1 MVMIMKKLK
10 KGKVLY
16 LFFSIILIICSISLS
31 PLIECN
37 SLDAKIFKTI
47 LYVLSGNVFLTAII
61 NLTKMKFKNVINIF
75 LISISLIISIY
86 LYQTHSNDYKAGIEN
101 KIKDLFILSKNDS
114 VTKVNSYSTD
124 VGGLEL
130 DNMRV
135 HYIDV
140 KQGDSTFIEFPNGDT
155 MLIDAGKKEQGS
167 NVVNYIKLLG
177 YNKIDYVVGTHPDT
191 DHIGGLANVI
201 ESFDIG
207 SIYMPKKSST
217 TQTYLNLLKVIKN
230 KGLTIHIAVSGVNI
244 ISLDN
249 LKVDI
254 ISPIKEYENSNES
267 SAVIKIV
274 YKNRK
279 FLFMADATT
288 DNEADIKVDVES
300 DVVKV
305 GHHGSDTS
313 SKEEFVKK
321 TKAKYA
327 VISVGEGNS
336 YHHPYDIIVKRWE
349 SIGAEVLR
357 TDKLGSI
364 VISTDG
370 NNLSINNL
378 DNVDNNANNQED
390 SSVEIISKNISKGSI
405 SEIKIKGRKNTNYSI
420 KVYLKSGVSKA
431 SGLIDKVSDDEGYV
445 TWNFKLASNT
455 KNGNYKIVINDGIK
469 DYKFDYEIK

>member
-1 MVMIMKKLK
+1 MIMKKLK

-16 LFFSIILIICSISLS
+16 LLFSIILIICSMSLS

-47 LYVLSGNVFLTAII
+47 LYALSGNVFLTAII
-61 NLTKMKFKNVINIF
+61 NLTKIKFKKVINIF

-124 VGGLEL
+124 VGELEL

-140 KQGDSTFIEFPNGDT
+140 KQGDSTFIEFPNDKT

-167 NVVNYIKLLG
+167 NVVNYIKNLG
-177 YNKIDYVVGTHPDT
+177 YNKIDYVVGTHPDA
-191 DHIGGLANVI
+191 DHIGGLATVI
-201 ESFDIG
+201 ESFAIG

-230 KGLTIHIAVSGVNI
+230 KGLTIHTAISGVNI

-254 ISPIKEYENSNES
+254 ISPTKEYETSNES

-274 YKNRK
+274 YKKRK

-288 DNEADIKVDVES
+288 DNEADIKADVES

-305 GHHGSDTS
+305 GHHGSDSS
-313 SKEEFVKK
+313 SKEEFVQK

-327 VISVGEGNS
+327 VISVGENS

-349 SIGAEVLR
+349 NIGAEVLR

-370 NNLSINNL
+370 NNLNINN
-378 DNVDNNANNQED
+378 NVDNDLKQEN
-390 SSVEIISKNISKGSI
+390 SSVEIISKKISKGSI

-445 TWNFKLASNT
+445 TWNFKLASNA

-469 DYKFDYEIK
+469 DYTFDYEIK

>member
-16 LFFSIILIICSISLS
+16 LLFSIILIICSMSLS

-61 NLTKMKFKNVINIF
+61 NLTKIKFKKVINIF

-124 VGGLEL
+124 VGELEL

-140 KQGDSTFIEFPNGDT
+140 KQGDSTFIEFPNDKT

-167 NVVNYIKLLG
+167 NVVNYIKNLG
-177 YNKIDYVVGTHPDT
+177 YNKIDYVVGTHPDA
-191 DHIGGLANVI
+191 DHIGGLATVI
-201 ESFDIG
+201 ESFAIG

-230 KGLTIHIAVSGVNI
+230 KGLTIHTAISGVNI

-254 ISPIKEYENSNES
+254 ISPTKEYETSNES

-288 DNEADIKVDVES
+288 DNEADIKADVES

-305 GHHGSDTS
+305 GHHGSDSS
-313 SKEEFVKK
+313 SKEEFVQK

-327 VISVGEGNS
+327 VISVGENS

-349 SIGAEVLR
+349 NIGAEVLR

-370 NNLSINNL
+370 NTLNINN
-378 DNVDNNANNQED
+378 NVDNDLKQEN
-390 SSVEIISKNISKGSI
+390 SSVEIISKKISKGSI

-420 KVYLKSGVSKA
+420 RVYLKSGVSKA
-431 SGLIDKVSDDEGYV
+431 SGLMDKVSDDEGYV
-445 TWNFKLASNT
+445 TWNFKLASNA

-469 DYKFDYEIK
+469 DYTFDYEIK

>member
-1 MVMIMKKLK
+1 MVMVMKKLK

-16 LFFSIILIICSISLS
+16 LLFSIILIICSMSLS

-37 SLDAKIFKTI
+37 SLDAKIFKII
-47 LYVLSGNVFLTAII
+47 LYALSGNVFLTAII
-61 NLTKMKFKNVINIF
+61 NLTKIKFKKVINIF

-124 VGGLEL
+124 VGELEL

-140 KQGDSTFIEFPNGDT
+140 KQGDSTFIEFPNDKT

-167 NVVNYIKLLG
+167 NVVNYIKNLG
-177 YNKIDYVVGTHPDT
+177 YNKIDYVVGTHPDA
-191 DHIGGLANVI
+191 DHIGGLATVI
-201 ESFDIG
+201 ESFAIG

-230 KGLTIHIAVSGVNI
+230 KGLTIHTAISGVNI

-254 ISPIKEYENSNES
+254 ISPTKEYETSNES

-288 DNEADIKVDVES
+288 DNEADIKADVES

-305 GHHGSDTS
+305 GHHGSDSS
-313 SKEEFVKK
+313 SKEEFVQK

-327 VISVGEGNS
+327 VISVGENS

-370 NNLSINNL
+370 NNLNINN
-378 DNVDNNANNQED
+378 NVDNDLKQEN
-390 SSVEIISKNISKGSI
+390 SSVEIISKKISKGSI

-445 TWNFKLASNT
+445 TWNFKLASNA

-469 DYKFDYEIK
+469 DYTFDYEIK

>member
-1 MVMIMKKLK
+1 MVMVMKKLK

-16 LFFSIILIICSISLS
+16 LLFSIILIICSMSLS

-61 NLTKMKFKNVINIF
+61 NLTKIKFKKVINIF

-124 VGGLEL
+124 VGELEL

-140 KQGDSTFIEFPNGDT
+140 KQGDSTFIEFPNDKT

-167 NVVNYIKLLG
+167 NVVNYIKNLG
-177 YNKIDYVVGTHPDT
+177 YNKIDYVVGTHPDA
-191 DHIGGLANVI
+191 DHIGGLATVI
-201 ESFDIG
+201 ESFAIG

-230 KGLTIHIAVSGVNI
+230 KGLTIHTAISGVNI

-254 ISPIKEYENSNES
+254 ISPTKEYETSNES

-274 YKNRK
+274 YKKRK

-288 DNEADIKVDVES
+288 DNEADIKADVES

-305 GHHGSDTS
+305 GHHGSDSS
-313 SKEEFVKK
+313 SKEEFVQK

-327 VISVGEGNS
+327 VISVGENS

-370 NNLSINNL
+370 NNLNINN
-378 DNVDNNANNQED
+378 NVDNDLKQEN
-390 SSVEIISKNISKGSI
+390 SSVEIISKKISKGSI

-431 SGLIDKVSDDEGYV
+431 SGLMDKVSDDEGYV
-445 TWNFKLASNT
+445 TWNFKLASNA

-469 DYKFDYEIK
+469 DYTFDYEIK

>member
-1 MVMIMKKLK
+1 M
-10 KGKVLY
+10 
-16 LFFSIILIICSISLS
+16 
-31 PLIECN
+31 
-37 SLDAKIFKTI
+37 
-47 LYVLSGNVFLTAII
+47 
-61 NLTKMKFKNVINIF
+61 
-75 LISISLIISIY
+75 ISISLIISIY

-124 VGGLEL
+124 VGELEL

-140 KQGDSTFIEFPNGDT
+140 KQGDSTFIEFPNDKT

-167 NVVNYIKLLG
+167 NVVNYIKNLG
-177 YNKIDYVVGTHPDT
+177 YNKIDYVVGTHPDA
-191 DHIGGLANVI
+191 DHIGGLATVI
-201 ESFDIG
+201 ESFAIG

-230 KGLTIHIAVSGVNI
+230 KGLTIHTAISGVNI

-254 ISPIKEYENSNES
+254 ISPTKEYETSNES

-288 DNEADIKVDVES
+288 DNEADIKADVES

-313 SKEEFVKK
+313 SKEEFVQK

-327 VISVGEGNS
+327 VISVGENS

-349 SIGAEVLR
+349 NIGAEVLR

-370 NNLSINNL
+370 NNLNINN
-378 DNVDNNANNQED
+378 NVDNDLKQEN
-390 SSVEIISKNISKGSI
+390 SSVEIISKKISKGSI

-445 TWNFKLASNT
+445 TWNFKLASNA

-469 DYKFDYEIK
+469 NYTFDYEIK

>member
-16 LFFSIILIICSISLS
+16 LLFSIILIICSMSLS

-61 NLTKMKFKNVINIF
+61 NLTKIKFKKVINIF

-124 VGGLEL
+124 VGELEL

-140 KQGDSTFIEFPNGDT
+140 KQGDSTFIEFPNDKT

-167 NVVNYIKLLG
+167 NVVNYIKNLG
-177 YNKIDYVVGTHPDT
+177 YNKIDYVVGTHPDA
-191 DHIGGLANVI
+191 DHIGGLATVI
-201 ESFDIG
+201 ESFAIG

-230 KGLTIHIAVSGVNI
+230 KGLTIHTAISGVNI

-254 ISPIKEYENSNES
+254 ISPTKEYETSNES

-274 YKNRK
+274 YKKRK

-288 DNEADIKVDVES
+288 DNEADIKADVES

-305 GHHGSDTS
+305 GHHGSDSS
-313 SKEEFVKK
+313 SKEEFVQK

-327 VISVGEGNS
+327 VISVGENS

-349 SIGAEVLR
+349 NIGAEVLR

-370 NNLSINNL
+370 NNLNINN
-378 DNVDNNANNQED
+378 NVDNDLKQEN
-390 SSVEIISKNISKGSI
+390 SSVEIISKKISKGSI

-445 TWNFKLASNT
+445 TWNFKLASNA

-469 DYKFDYEIK
+469 DYTFDYEIK

>member
-1 MVMIMKKLK
+1 MVMVMKKLK

-16 LFFSIILIICSISLS
+16 LLFSIILIICSMSLS

-47 LYVLSGNVFLTAII
+47 LYALSGNVFLTAII
-61 NLTKMKFKNVINIF
+61 NLTKIKFKKVINIF

-124 VGGLEL
+124 VGELEL

-140 KQGDSTFIEFPNGDT
+140 KQGDSTFIEFPNDKT

-167 NVVNYIKLLG
+167 NVVNYIKNLG
-177 YNKIDYVVGTHPDT
+177 YNKIDYVVGTHPDA
-191 DHIGGLANVI
+191 DHIGGLATVI
-201 ESFDIG
+201 ESFAIG

-230 KGLTIHIAVSGVNI
+230 KGLTIHTAISGVNI

-254 ISPIKEYENSNES
+254 ISPTKEYETSNES

-274 YKNRK
+274 YKKRK

-288 DNEADIKVDVES
+288 DNETDIKDDVES

-305 GHHGSDTS
+305 GHHGSDSS
-313 SKEEFVKK
+313 SKEEFVQK

-327 VISVGEGNS
+327 VISVGENS

-349 SIGAEVLR
+349 NIGAEVLR

-370 NNLSINNL
+370 NNLNINN
-378 DNVDNNANNQED
+378 NVDNDLKQEN
-390 SSVEIISKNISKGSI
+390 SSVEIISKKISKGSI

-445 TWNFKLASNT
+445 TWNFKLASNA

-469 DYKFDYEIK
+469 DYTFDYEIK

>member
-1 MVMIMKKLK
+1 MVMKKLK

-16 LFFSIILIICSISLS
+16 LLFSIILIICSMSLS

-37 SLDAKIFKTI
+37 SLDAKIFKII
-47 LYVLSGNVFLTAII
+47 LYALSGNVFLTAII
-61 NLTKMKFKNVINIF
+61 NLTKIKFKKVINIF

-124 VGGLEL
+124 VGELEL

-140 KQGDSTFIEFPNGDT
+140 KQGDSTFIEFPNDKT

-167 NVVNYIKLLG
+167 NVVNYIKNLG
-177 YNKIDYVVGTHPDT
+177 YNKIDYVVGTHPDA
-191 DHIGGLANVI
+191 DHIGGLATVI
-201 ESFDIG
+201 ESFAIG

-230 KGLTIHIAVSGVNI
+230 KGLTIHTAISGVNI

-254 ISPIKEYENSNES
+254 ISPTKEYETSNES

-288 DNEADIKVDVES
+288 DNEADIKADVES

-313 SKEEFVKK
+313 SKEEFVQK

-327 VISVGEGNS
+327 VISVGENS

-349 SIGAEVLR
+349 NIGAEVLR

-370 NNLSINNL
+370 NNLNINN
-378 DNVDNNANNQED
+378 NVDNDLKQEN
-390 SSVEIISKNISKGSI
+390 SSVEIISKKISKGSI

-431 SGLIDKVSDDEGYV
+431 SGLMDKVSDDEGYV
-445 TWNFKLASNT
+445 TWNFKLASNA

-469 DYKFDYEIK
+469 DYTFDYEIK

>member
-1 MVMIMKKLK
+1 MVMVMKKLK

-16 LFFSIILIICSISLS
+16 LLFSIILIICSMSLS

-47 LYVLSGNVFLTAII
+47 LYALSGNVFLTAII
-61 NLTKMKFKNVINIF
+61 NLTKIKFKKVINIF

-101 KIKDLFILSKNDS
+101 KIKDLFILSKTDS

-124 VGGLEL
+124 VGELEL

-140 KQGDSTFIEFPNGDT
+140 KQGDSTFIEFPNDKT

-167 NVVNYIKLLG
+167 NVVNYIKNLG
-177 YNKIDYVVGTHPDT
+177 YNKIDYVVGTHPDA
-191 DHIGGLANVI
+191 DHIGGLATVI
-201 ESFDIG
+201 ESFAIG

-230 KGLTIHIAVSGVNI
+230 KGLTIHTAISGVNI

-254 ISPIKEYENSNES
+254 ISPTKEYETSNES

-274 YKNRK
+274 YKKRK

-288 DNEADIKVDVES
+288 DNEADIKADVES

-305 GHHGSDTS
+305 GHHGSDSS
-313 SKEEFVKK
+313 SKEEFVQK

-327 VISVGEGNS
+327 VISVGENS

-349 SIGAEVLR
+349 NIGAEVLR

-370 NNLSINNL
+370 NNLNINN
-378 DNVDNNANNQED
+378 NVDNDLKQEN
-390 SSVEIISKNISKGSI
+390 SSVEIISKKISKGSI

-420 KVYLKSGVSKA
+420 RVYLKSGVSKA

-445 TWNFKLASNT
+445 TWNFKLASNA

-469 DYKFDYEIK
+469 DYTFDYEIK

>member
-1 MVMIMKKLK
+1 MVMVMKKLK

-16 LFFSIILIICSISLS
+16 LLFSIILIICSMSLS

-37 SLDAKIFKTI
+37 SLDAKIFKII
-47 LYVLSGNVFLTAII
+47 LYALSGNVFLTAII
-61 NLTKMKFKNVINIF
+61 NLTKIKFKKVINIF

-101 KIKDLFILSKNDS
+101 NIKDLFILSKNDS

-124 VGGLEL
+124 VGELEL

-140 KQGDSTFIEFPNGDT
+140 KQGDSTFIEFPNDKT

-167 NVVNYIKLLG
+167 NVVNYIKNLG
-177 YNKIDYVVGTHPDT
+177 YNKIDYVVGTHPDA
-191 DHIGGLANVI
+191 DHIGGLATVI
-201 ESFDIG
+201 ESFAIG

-230 KGLTIHIAVSGVNI
+230 KGLTIHTAISGVNI

-254 ISPIKEYENSNES
+254 ISPTKEYETSNES

-274 YKNRK
+274 YKKRK

-288 DNEADIKVDVES
+288 DNEADIKADVES

-313 SKEEFVKK
+313 SKEEFVQK

-327 VISVGEGNS
+327 VISVGENS

-349 SIGAEVLR
+349 NIGAEVLR

-370 NNLSINNL
+370 NNLNINN
-378 DNVDNNANNQED
+378 NVDNDLKQEN
-390 SSVEIISKNISKGSI
+390 SSVEIISKKISKGSI

-420 KVYLKSGVSKA
+420 KVYLKSEVSKA

-445 TWNFKLASNT
+445 TWNFKLASNA

-469 DYKFDYEIK
+469 DYTFDYEIK

>member
-1 MVMIMKKLK
+1 MVMKKLK

-16 LFFSIILIICSISLS
+16 LLFSIILIICSMSLS

-61 NLTKMKFKNVINIF
+61 NLTKIKFKKVINIF
-75 LISISLIISIY
+75 FISISLIISIY

-124 VGGLEL
+124 VGELEL

-140 KQGDSTFIEFPNGDT
+140 KQGDSTFIEFPNDKT

-167 NVVNYIKLLG
+167 NVVNYIKNLG
-177 YNKIDYVVGTHPDT
+177 YNKIDYVVGTHPDA
-191 DHIGGLANVI
+191 DHIGGLATVI
-201 ESFDIG
+201 ESFAIG

-230 KGLTIHIAVSGVNI
+230 KGLTIHTAISGVNI

-254 ISPIKEYENSNES
+254 ISPTKEYETSNES

-288 DNEADIKVDVES
+288 DNEADIKADVES

-305 GHHGSDTS
+305 GHHGSDSS
-313 SKEEFVKK
+313 SKEEFVQK

-327 VISVGEGNS
+327 VISVGENS

-349 SIGAEVLR
+349 NIGAEVLR

-370 NNLSINNL
+370 NNLNINN
-378 DNVDNNANNQED
+378 NVDNDLKQEN
-390 SSVEIISKNISKGSI
+390 SSVEIISKKISKGSI

-431 SGLIDKVSDDEGYV
+431 SGLMDKVSDDEGYV
-445 TWNFKLASNT
+445 TWNFKLASNA

-469 DYKFDYEIK
+469 DYTFDYEIK

>member
-1 MVMIMKKLK
+1 MVMKKLK

-16 LFFSIILIICSISLS
+16 LLFSIILIICSMSLS

-47 LYVLSGNVFLTAII
+47 LYALSGNVFLTAII
-61 NLTKMKFKNVINIF
+61 NLTKIKFKKVINIF

-101 KIKDLFILSKNDS
+101 NIKDLFILSKNDS

-124 VGGLEL
+124 VGELEL

-140 KQGDSTFIEFPNGDT
+140 KQGDSTFIEFPNDKT

-167 NVVNYIKLLG
+167 NVVNYIKNLG
-177 YNKIDYVVGTHPDT
+177 YNKIDYVVGTHPDA
-191 DHIGGLANVI
+191 DHIGGLATVI
-201 ESFDIG
+201 ESFAIG

-230 KGLTIHIAVSGVNI
+230 KGLTIHTAISGVNI

-254 ISPIKEYENSNES
+254 ISPTKEYETSNES

-288 DNEADIKVDVES
+288 DNEADIKADVES

-305 GHHGSDTS
+305 GHHGSDSS
-313 SKEEFVKK
+313 SKEEFVQK

-327 VISVGEGNS
+327 VISVGENS

-349 SIGAEVLR
+349 NIGAEVLR

-370 NNLSINNL
+370 NNLNINN
-378 DNVDNNANNQED
+378 NVDNDLKQEN
-390 SSVEIISKNISKGSI
+390 SSVEIISKKISKGSI

-431 SGLIDKVSDDEGYV
+431 SGLMDKVSDDEGYV
-445 TWNFKLASNT
+445 TWNFKLASNA

-469 DYKFDYEIK
+469 NYTFDYEIK

>member
-1 MVMIMKKLK
+1 MVMKKLK

-16 LFFSIILIICSISLS
+16 LLFSIILIICSMSLS

-61 NLTKMKFKNVINIF
+61 NLTKIKFKKVINIF

-124 VGGLEL
+124 VGELEL

-140 KQGDSTFIEFPNGDT
+140 KQGDSTFIEFPNDKT

-167 NVVNYIKLLG
+167 NVVNYIKNLG
-177 YNKIDYVVGTHPDT
+177 YNKIDYVVGTHPDA
-191 DHIGGLANVI
+191 DHIGGLATVI
-201 ESFDIG
+201 ESFAIG

-230 KGLTIHIAVSGVNI
+230 KGLTIHTAISGVNI

-254 ISPIKEYENSNES
+254 ISPTKEYETSNES

-288 DNEADIKVDVES
+288 DNEADIKADVES

-313 SKEEFVKK
+313 SKEEFVQK

-327 VISVGEGNS
+327 VISVGENS

-349 SIGAEVLR
+349 NIGAEVLR

-370 NNLSINNL
+370 NNLNINN
-378 DNVDNNANNQED
+378 NVDNDLKQEN
-390 SSVEIISKNISKGSI
+390 SSVEIISKKISKGSI

-445 TWNFKLASNT
+445 TWNFKLASNA

-469 DYKFDYEIK
+469 DYTFDYEIK

>member
-1 MVMIMKKLK
+1 MVMVMKKLK

-16 LFFSIILIICSISLS
+16 LLFSIILIICSMSLS

-47 LYVLSGNVFLTAII
+47 LYALSGNVFLTAII
-61 NLTKMKFKNVINIF
+61 NLTKIKFKKVINIF

-101 KIKDLFILSKNDS
+101 NIKDLFILSKNDS

-124 VGGLEL
+124 VGELEL

-140 KQGDSTFIEFPNGDT
+140 KQGDSTFIEFPNDKT

-167 NVVNYIKLLG
+167 NVVNYIKNLG
-177 YNKIDYVVGTHPDT
+177 YNKIDYVVGTHPDA
-191 DHIGGLANVI
+191 DHIGGLATVI
-201 ESFDIG
+201 ESFAIG

-230 KGLTIHIAVSGVNI
+230 KGLTIHTAISGVNI

-254 ISPIKEYENSNES
+254 ISPTKEYETSNES

-288 DNEADIKVDVES
+288 DNEADIKADVES

-305 GHHGSDTS
+305 GHHGSDSS
-313 SKEEFVKK
+313 SKEEFVQK

-327 VISVGEGNS
+327 VISVGENS
-336 YHHPYDIIVKRWE
+336 YHHPHDIIVKRWE
-349 SIGAEVLR
+349 NIGAEVLR

-370 NNLSINNL
+370 NNLNINN
-378 DNVDNNANNQED
+378 NVDNDLKQEN
-390 SSVEIISKNISKGSI
+390 SSVEIISKKISKGSI

-431 SGLIDKVSDDEGYV
+431 SGLMDKVSDDEGYV
-445 TWNFKLASNT
+445 TWNFKLASNA

-469 DYKFDYEIK
+469 DYTFDYEIK

>member
-16 LFFSIILIICSISLS
+16 LLFSIILIICSMSLS

-61 NLTKMKFKNVINIF
+61 NLTKIKFKKVINIF

-124 VGGLEL
+124 VGELEL

-140 KQGDSTFIEFPNGDT
+140 KQGDSTFIEFPNDKT

-167 NVVNYIKLLG
+167 NVVNYIKNLG
-177 YNKIDYVVGTHPDT
+177 YNKIDYVVGTHPDA
-191 DHIGGLANVI
+191 DHIGGLATVI
-201 ESFDIG
+201 ESFAIG

-230 KGLTIHIAVSGVNI
+230 KGLTIHTAISGVNI

-254 ISPIKEYENSNES
+254 ISPTKEYETSNES

-288 DNEADIKVDVES
+288 DNEADIKADVES

-305 GHHGSDTS
+305 GHHGSDSS
-313 SKEEFVKK
+313 SKEEFVQK

-327 VISVGEGNS
+327 VISVGENS

-349 SIGAEVLR
+349 NIGAEVLR

-370 NNLSINNL
+370 NNLNINN
-378 DNVDNNANNQED
+378 NVDNDLKQEN
-390 SSVEIISKNISKGSI
+390 SSVEIISKKISKGSI

-431 SGLIDKVSDDEGYV
+431 SGLMDKVSDDEGYV
-445 TWNFKLASNT
+445 TWNFKLASNA

-469 DYKFDYEIK
+469 DYTFDYEIK

>member
-1 MVMIMKKLK
+1 MVMVMKKLK

-16 LFFSIILIICSISLS
+16 LLFSIILIICSMSLS

-47 LYVLSGNVFLTAII
+47 LYALSGNVFLTAII
-61 NLTKMKFKNVINIF
+61 NLTKIKFKKVINIF

-124 VGGLEL
+124 VGELEL

-140 KQGDSTFIEFPNGDT
+140 KQGDSTFIEFPNDKT

-167 NVVNYIKLLG
+167 NVVNYIKNLG
-177 YNKIDYVVGTHPDT
+177 YNKIDYVVGTHPDA
-191 DHIGGLANVI
+191 DHIGGLATVI
-201 ESFDIG
+201 ESFAIG

-230 KGLTIHIAVSGVNI
+230 KGLTIHTAISGVNI

-254 ISPIKEYENSNES
+254 ISPTKEYETSNES

-274 YKNRK
+274 YKKRK

-288 DNEADIKVDVES
+288 DNEADIKADVES

-305 GHHGSDTS
+305 GHHGSDSS
-313 SKEEFVKK
+313 SKEEFVQK

-327 VISVGEGNS
+327 VISVGENS

-349 SIGAEVLR
+349 NIGAEVLR

-370 NNLSINNL
+370 NNLNINN
-378 DNVDNNANNQED
+378 NVDNDLKQEN
-390 SSVEIISKNISKGSI
+390 SSVEIISKKISKGSI

-445 TWNFKLASNT
+445 TWNFKLASNA

-469 DYKFDYEIK
+469 NYTFDYEIK

>member
-1 MVMIMKKLK
+1 MVMVMKKLK

-16 LFFSIILIICSISLS
+16 LLFSIILIICSMSLN

-47 LYVLSGNVFLTAII
+47 LYALSGNVFLTAII
-61 NLTKMKFKNVINIF
+61 NLTKIKFKKVINIF

-101 KIKDLFILSKNDS
+101 KIKDLFILSKTDS

-124 VGGLEL
+124 VGELEL

-140 KQGDSTFIEFPNGDT
+140 KQGDSTFIEFPNDKT

-167 NVVNYIKLLG
+167 NVVNYIKNLG
-177 YNKIDYVVGTHPDT
+177 YNKIDYVVGTHPDA
-191 DHIGGLANVI
+191 DHIGGLATVI
-201 ESFDIG
+201 ESFAIG

-230 KGLTIHIAVSGVNI
+230 KGLTIHTAISGVNI

-254 ISPIKEYENSNES
+254 ISPTKEYETSNES

-288 DNEADIKVDVES
+288 DNEADIKADVES

-305 GHHGSDTS
+305 GHHGSDSS
-313 SKEEFVKK
+313 SKEEFVQK

-327 VISVGEGNS
+327 VISVGENS

-349 SIGAEVLR
+349 NIGAEVLR

-370 NNLSINNL
+370 NNLNINN
-378 DNVDNNANNQED
+378 NVDNDLKQEN
-390 SSVEIISKNISKGSI
+390 SSVEIISKKISKGSI

-431 SGLIDKVSDDEGYV
+431 SGLMDKVSDDEGYV
-445 TWNFKLASNT
+445 TWNFKLASNA

-469 DYKFDYEIK
+469 DYTFDYEIK

>member
-1 MVMIMKKLK
+1 MVMVMKKLK

-16 LFFSIILIICSISLS
+16 LLFSIILIICSMSLS

-61 NLTKMKFKNVINIF
+61 NLTKIKFKKVINIF

-124 VGGLEL
+124 VGELEL

-140 KQGDSTFIEFPNGDT
+140 KQGDSTFIEFPNDKT

-167 NVVNYIKLLG
+167 NVVNYIKNLG
-177 YNKIDYVVGTHPDT
+177 YNKIDYVVGTHPDA
-191 DHIGGLANVI
+191 DHIGGLATVI
-201 ESFDIG
+201 ESFAIG

-230 KGLTIHIAVSGVNI
+230 KGLTIHTAISGVNI

-254 ISPIKEYENSNES
+254 ISPTKEYETSNES

-288 DNEADIKVDVES
+288 DNEADIKADVES

-305 GHHGSDTS
+305 GHHGSDSS
-313 SKEEFVKK
+313 SKEEFVQK

-327 VISVGEGNS
+327 VISVGENS

-349 SIGAEVLR
+349 NIGAEVLR

-370 NNLSINNL
+370 NNLNINN
-378 DNVDNNANNQED
+378 NVDNDLKQEN
-390 SSVEIISKNISKGSI
+390 SSVEIISKKISKGSI

-431 SGLIDKVSDDEGYV
+431 SGLMDKVSDDEGYV
-445 TWNFKLASNT
+445 TWNFKLASNA

-469 DYKFDYEIK
+469 DYTFDYEIK

>member
-1 MVMIMKKLK
+1 MVMVMKKLK

-16 LFFSIILIICSISLS
+16 LLFSIILIICSMSLS

-61 NLTKMKFKNVINIF
+61 NLTKIKFKKVINIF

-124 VGGLEL
+124 VGELEL

-140 KQGDSTFIEFPNGDT
+140 KQGDSTFIEFPNDKT

-167 NVVNYIKLLG
+167 NVVNYIKNLG
-177 YNKIDYVVGTHPDT
+177 YNKIDYVVGTHPDA
-191 DHIGGLANVI
+191 DHIGGLATVI
-201 ESFDIG
+201 ESFAIG

-230 KGLTIHIAVSGVNI
+230 KGLTIHTAISGVNI

-254 ISPIKEYENSNES
+254 ISPTKEYETSNES

-288 DNEADIKVDVES
+288 DNEADIKADVES

-305 GHHGSDTS
+305 GHHGSDSS
-313 SKEEFVKK
+313 SKEEFVQK

-327 VISVGEGNS
+327 VISVGENS

-349 SIGAEVLR
+349 NIGAEVLR

-370 NNLSINNL
+370 NNLNINN
-378 DNVDNNANNQED
+378 NVDNDLKQEN
-390 SSVEIISKNISKGSI
+390 SSVEIISKKISKGSI

-445 TWNFKLASNT
+445 TWNFKLASNA

-469 DYKFDYEIK
+469 DYTFDYEIK

>member
-1 MVMIMKKLK
+1 MVMKKLK

-16 LFFSIILIICSISLS
+16 LLFSIILIICSMSLS

-47 LYVLSGNVFLTAII
+47 LYALSGNVFLTAII
-61 NLTKMKFKNVINIF
+61 NLTKIKFKKVINIF

-124 VGGLEL
+124 VGELEL

-140 KQGDSTFIEFPNGDT
+140 KQGDSTFIEFPNDKT

-167 NVVNYIKLLG
+167 NVVNYIKNLG
-177 YNKIDYVVGTHPDT
+177 YNKIDYVVGTHPDA
-191 DHIGGLANVI
+191 DHIGGLATVI
-201 ESFDIG
+201 ESFAIG

-230 KGLTIHIAVSGVNI
+230 KGLTIHTAISGVNI

-254 ISPIKEYENSNES
+254 ISPTKEYETSNES

-288 DNEADIKVDVES
+288 DNEADIKADVES

-313 SKEEFVKK
+313 SKEEFVQK

-327 VISVGEGNS
+327 VISVGENS

-349 SIGAEVLR
+349 NIGAEVLR

-370 NNLSINNL
+370 NNLNINN
-378 DNVDNNANNQED
+378 NVDNDLKQEN
-390 SSVEIISKNISKGSI
+390 SSVEIISKKISKGSI

-431 SGLIDKVSDDEGYV
+431 SGLMDKVSDDEGYV
-445 TWNFKLASNT
+445 TWNFKLASNA

-469 DYKFDYEIK
+469 DYTFDYEIK

>member
-1 MVMIMKKLK
+1 MVMKKLK

-16 LFFSIILIICSISLS
+16 LLFSIILIICSMSLS

-61 NLTKMKFKNVINIF
+61 NLTKIKFKKVINIF

-124 VGGLEL
+124 VGELEL

-140 KQGDSTFIEFPNGDT
+140 KQGDSTFIEFPNDKT

-167 NVVNYIKLLG
+167 NVVNYIKNLG
-177 YNKIDYVVGTHPDT
+177 YNKIDYVVGTHPDA
-191 DHIGGLANVI
+191 DHIGGLATVI
-201 ESFDIG
+201 ESFAIG

-230 KGLTIHIAVSGVNI
+230 KGLTINTAISGVNI

-254 ISPIKEYENSNES
+254 ISPTKEYETSNES

-288 DNEADIKVDVES
+288 DNEADIKADVES

-305 GHHGSDTS
+305 GHHGSDSS
-313 SKEEFVKK
+313 SKEEFVQK

-327 VISVGEGNS
+327 VISVGENS

-349 SIGAEVLR
+349 NIGAEVLR

-370 NNLSINNL
+370 NNLNINN
-378 DNVDNNANNQED
+378 NVDNDLKQEN
-390 SSVEIISKNISKGSI
+390 SSVEIISKKISKGSI

-431 SGLIDKVSDDEGYV
+431 SGLMDKVSDDEGYV
-445 TWNFKLASNT
+445 TWNFKLASNA

-469 DYKFDYEIK
+469 DYTFDYEIK

>member
-1 MVMIMKKLK
+1 MVMKKLK

-16 LFFSIILIICSISLS
+16 LFFSIILIICSMSLS

-37 SLDAKIFKTI
+37 SLDAKIFKII
-47 LYVLSGNVFLTAII
+47 LYALSGNVFLTAII
-61 NLTKMKFKNVINIF
+61 NLTKIKFKKVINIF

-124 VGGLEL
+124 VGELEL

-140 KQGDSTFIEFPNGDT
+140 KQGDSTFIEFPNDKT

-167 NVVNYIKLLG
+167 NVVNYIKNLG
-177 YNKIDYVVGTHPDT
+177 YNKIDYVVGTHPDA
-191 DHIGGLANVI
+191 DHIGGLATVI
-201 ESFDIG
+201 ESFAIG

-230 KGLTIHIAVSGVNI
+230 KGLTIHTAISGVNI

-254 ISPIKEYENSNES
+254 ISPTKEYETSNES

-288 DNEADIKVDVES
+288 DNEADIKADVES

-313 SKEEFVKK
+313 SKEEFVQK

-327 VISVGEGNS
+327 VISVGENS

-349 SIGAEVLR
+349 NIGAEVLR

-370 NNLSINNL
+370 NNLNINN
-378 DNVDNNANNQED
+378 NVDNDLKQEN
-390 SSVEIISKNISKGSI
+390 SSVEIISKKISKGSI

-431 SGLIDKVSDDEGYV
+431 SGLMDKVSDDEGYV
-445 TWNFKLASNT
+445 TWNFKLASNA

-469 DYKFDYEIK
+469 DYTFDYEIK

>member
-1 MVMIMKKLK
+1 MVMKKLK

-16 LFFSIILIICSISLS
+16 LLFSIILIICSMSLS

-61 NLTKMKFKNVINIF
+61 NLTKIKFKKVINIF

-124 VGGLEL
+124 VGELEL

-140 KQGDSTFIEFPNGDT
+140 KQGDSTFIEFPNDKT

-167 NVVNYIKLLG
+167 NVVNYIKNLG
-177 YNKIDYVVGTHPDT
+177 YNKIDYVVGTHPDA
-191 DHIGGLANVI
+191 DHIGGLATVI
-201 ESFDIG
+201 ESFAIG

-230 KGLTIHIAVSGVNI
+230 KGLTIHTAISGVNI

-254 ISPIKEYENSNES
+254 ISPTKEYETSNES

-274 YKNRK
+274 YKKRK

-288 DNEADIKVDVES
+288 DNEADIKADVES

-305 GHHGSDTS
+305 GHHGSDSS
-313 SKEEFVKK
+313 SKEEFVQK

-327 VISVGEGNS
+327 VISVGENS

-370 NNLSINNL
+370 NNLNINN
-378 DNVDNNANNQED
+378 NVDNDLKQEN
-390 SSVEIISKNISKGSI
+390 SSVEIISKKISKGSI

-431 SGLIDKVSDDEGYV
+431 SGLMDKVSDDEGYV
-445 TWNFKLASNT
+445 TWNFKLASNA

-469 DYKFDYEIK
+469 DYTFDYEIK

>member
-1 MVMIMKKLK
+1 MVMVMKKLK

-16 LFFSIILIICSISLS
+16 LLFSIILIICSMSLS

-61 NLTKMKFKNVINIF
+61 NLTKIKFKKVINIF

-86 LYQTHSNDYKAGIEN
+86 LYQTHSNEYKAGIEN
-101 KIKDLFILSKNDS
+101 KIKDSFILSKNDS

-124 VGGLEL
+124 VGELEL

-140 KQGDSTFIEFPNGDT
+140 KQGDSTFIEFPNDKT

-167 NVVNYIKLLG
+167 NVVNYIKNLG
-177 YNKIDYVVGTHPDT
+177 YNKIDYVVGTHPDA
-191 DHIGGLANVI
+191 DHIGGLATVI
-201 ESFDIG
+201 ESFAIG

-230 KGLTIHIAVSGVNI
+230 KGLTIHTAISGVNI

-254 ISPIKEYENSNES
+254 ISPTKEYETSNES

-288 DNEADIKVDVES
+288 DNEADIKADVES

-305 GHHGSDTS
+305 GHHGSDSS
-313 SKEEFVKK
+313 SKEEFVQK

-327 VISVGEGNS
+327 VISVGENS

-349 SIGAEVLR
+349 NIGAEVLR

-370 NNLSINNL
+370 NNLNINN
-378 DNVDNNANNQED
+378 NVDNDLKQEN
-390 SSVEIISKNISKGSI
+390 SSVEIISKKISKGSI

-431 SGLIDKVSDDEGYV
+431 SGLMDKVSDDDGYV
-445 TWNFKLASNT
+445 TWNFKLASNA

-469 DYKFDYEIK
+469 DYTFDYEIK

>member
-1 MVMIMKKLK
+1 MIMKKLK

-16 LFFSIILIICSISLS
+16 LLFSIILIICSMSLS

-61 NLTKMKFKNVINIF
+61 NLTKIKFKKVINIF

-124 VGGLEL
+124 VGELEL

-140 KQGDSTFIEFPNGDT
+140 KQGDSTFIEFPNDKT

-167 NVVNYIKLLG
+167 NVVNYIKNLG
-177 YNKIDYVVGTHPDT
+177 YNKIDYVVGTHPDA
-191 DHIGGLANVI
+191 DHIGGLATVI
-201 ESFDIG
+201 ESFAIG

-230 KGLTIHIAVSGVNI
+230 KGLTIHTAISGVNI

-254 ISPIKEYENSNES
+254 ISPTKEYETSNES

-288 DNEADIKVDVES
+288 DNEADIKADVES

-305 GHHGSDTS
+305 GHHGSDSS
-313 SKEEFVKK
+313 SKEEFVQK

-327 VISVGEGNS
+327 VISVGENS

-349 SIGAEVLR
+349 NIGAEVLR

-370 NNLSINNL
+370 NNLNINN
-378 DNVDNNANNQED
+378 NVDNDLKQEN
-390 SSVEIISKNISKGSI
+390 SSVEIISKKISKGSI

-431 SGLIDKVSDDEGYV
+431 SGLMDKVSDDEGYV
-445 TWNFKLASNT
+445 TWNFKLASNA

-469 DYKFDYEIK
+469 DYTFDYEIK

>member
-1 MVMIMKKLK
+1 MVMKKLK

-16 LFFSIILIICSISLS
+16 LLFSIILIICSMSLS

-61 NLTKMKFKNVINIF
+61 NLTKIKFKKVINIF

-124 VGGLEL
+124 VGELEL

-140 KQGDSTFIEFPNGDT
+140 KQGDSTFIEFPNDKT

-167 NVVNYIKLLG
+167 NVVNYIKNLG
-177 YNKIDYVVGTHPDT
+177 YNKIDYVVGTHPDA
-191 DHIGGLANVI
+191 DHIGGLATVI
-201 ESFDIG
+201 ESFAIG

-230 KGLTIHIAVSGVNI
+230 KGLTIHTAISGVNI

-254 ISPIKEYENSNES
+254 ISPTKEYETSNES

-274 YKNRK
+274 YKKRK

-288 DNEADIKVDVES
+288 DNEADIKADVES

-305 GHHGSDTS
+305 GHHGSDSS
-313 SKEEFVKK
+313 SKEEFVQK

-327 VISVGEGNS
+327 VISVGENS

-349 SIGAEVLR
+349 NIGAEVLR

-370 NNLSINNL
+370 NNLNINN
-378 DNVDNNANNQED
+378 NVDNDLKQEN
-390 SSVEIISKNISKGSI
+390 SSVEIISKKISKGSI

-445 TWNFKLASNT
+445 TWNFKLASNA

-469 DYKFDYEIK
+469 DYTFDYEIK

>member
-1 MVMIMKKLK
+1 MVMKKLK

-16 LFFSIILIICSISLS
+16 LLFSIILIICSMSLS

-47 LYVLSGNVFLTAII
+47 LYALSGNVFLTAII
-61 NLTKMKFKNVINIF
+61 NLTKIKFKKVINIF

-124 VGGLEL
+124 VGELEL

-140 KQGDSTFIEFPNGDT
+140 KQGDSTFIEFPNDKT

-167 NVVNYIKLLG
+167 NVVNYIKNLG
-177 YNKIDYVVGTHPDT
+177 YNKIDYVVGTHPDA
-191 DHIGGLANVI
+191 DHIGGLATVI
-201 ESFDIG
+201 ESFAIG

-230 KGLTIHIAVSGVNI
+230 KGLTIHTAISGVNI

-254 ISPIKEYENSNES
+254 ISPTKEYETSNES

-288 DNEADIKVDVES
+288 DNEADIKADV
-300 DVVKV
+300 
-305 GHHGSDTS
+305 
-313 SKEEFVKK
+313 
-321 TKAKYA
+321 
-327 VISVGEGNS
+327 
-336 YHHPYDIIVKRWE
+336 
-349 SIGAEVLR
+349 
-357 TDKLGSI
+357 
-364 VISTDG
+364 
-370 NNLSINNL
+370 
-378 DNVDNNANNQED
+378 
-390 SSVEIISKNISKGSI
+390 
-405 SEIKIKGRKNTNYSI
+405 
-420 KVYLKSGVSKA
+420 
-431 SGLIDKVSDDEGYV
+431 
-445 TWNFKLASNT
+445 
-455 KNGNYKIVINDGIK
+455 
-469 DYKFDYEIK
+469 

>member
-1 MVMIMKKLK
+1 MVMVMKKLK

-16 LFFSIILIICSISLS
+16 LLFSIILIICSMSLS

-47 LYVLSGNVFLTAII
+47 LYALSGNVFLTAII
-61 NLTKMKFKNVINIF
+61 NLTKIKFKKVINIF

-124 VGGLEL
+124 VGELEL

-140 KQGDSTFIEFPNGDT
+140 KQGDSTFIEFPNDKT

-167 NVVNYIKLLG
+167 NVVNYIKNLG
-177 YNKIDYVVGTHPDT
+177 YNKIDYVVGTHPDA
-191 DHIGGLANVI
+191 DHIGGLATVI

-230 KGLTIHIAVSGVNI
+230 KGLTIHTAISGVNI

-254 ISPIKEYENSNES
+254 ISPTKEYETSNES

-288 DNEADIKVDVES
+288 DNEADIKADVES

-305 GHHGSDTS
+305 GHHGSDSS
-313 SKEEFVKK
+313 SKEEFVQK

-327 VISVGEGNS
+327 VISVGENS
-336 YHHPYDIIVKRWE
+336 YHHPHDIIVKRWE
-349 SIGAEVLR
+349 NIGAEVLR

-370 NNLSINNL
+370 NTLNINN
-378 DNVDNNANNQED
+378 NVDNDLNQEN
-390 SSVEIISKNISKGSI
+390 SSVEIISKKISKGSI
-405 SEIKIKGRKNTNYSI
+405 SEIKIKGRKNINYSI

-445 TWNFKLASNT
+445 TWNFKLASNA

-469 DYKFDYEIK
+469 DYTFDYEIK

>member
-1 MVMIMKKLK
+1 MVMVMKKLK

-16 LFFSIILIICSISLS
+16 LLFSIILIICSMSLS

-47 LYVLSGNVFLTAII
+47 LYALSGNVFLTAII
-61 NLTKMKFKNVINIF
+61 NLTKIKFKKVINIF

-124 VGGLEL
+124 VGELEL

-140 KQGDSTFIEFPNGDT
+140 KQGDSTFIEFPNDKT

-167 NVVNYIKLLG
+167 NVVNYIKNLG
-177 YNKIDYVVGTHPDT
+177 YNKIDYVVGTHPDA
-191 DHIGGLANVI
+191 DHIGGLATVI
-201 ESFDIG
+201 ESFAIG

-230 KGLTIHIAVSGVNI
+230 KGLTIHTAISGVNI

-249 LKVDI
+249 LKLDI
-254 ISPIKEYENSNES
+254 ISPTKEYETSNES

-288 DNEADIKVDVES
+288 DNEADIKADVES

-313 SKEEFVKK
+313 SKEEFVQK

-327 VISVGEGNS
+327 VISVGENS

-349 SIGAEVLR
+349 NIGAEVLR

-370 NNLSINNL
+370 NNLNINN
-378 DNVDNNANNQED
+378 NVDNDLKQEN
-390 SSVEIISKNISKGSI
+390 SSVEIISKKISKGSI

-445 TWNFKLASNT
+445 TWNFKLASNA

-469 DYKFDYEIK
+469 DYTFDYEIK

>member
-1 MVMIMKKLK
+1 MVMVMKKLK

-16 LFFSIILIICSISLS
+16 LLFSIILIICSMSLS

-47 LYVLSGNVFLTAII
+47 LYALSGNVFLTAII
-61 NLTKMKFKNVINIF
+61 NLTKIKFKKVINIF

-124 VGGLEL
+124 VGELEL

-140 KQGDSTFIEFPNGDT
+140 KQGDSTFIEFPNDKT

-167 NVVNYIKLLG
+167 NVVNYIKNLG
-177 YNKIDYVVGTHPDT
+177 YNKIDYVVGTHPDA
-191 DHIGGLANVI
+191 DHIGGLATVI
-201 ESFDIG
+201 ESFVIG

-230 KGLTIHIAVSGVNI
+230 KGLTIHTAISGVNI

-254 ISPIKEYENSNES
+254 ISPTKEYETSNES

-288 DNEADIKVDVES
+288 DNEADIKADVES

-313 SKEEFVKK
+313 SKEEFVQK

-327 VISVGEGNS
+327 VISVGENS

-349 SIGAEVLR
+349 NIGAEVLR

-370 NNLSINNL
+370 NNLNINN
-378 DNVDNNANNQED
+378 NVDNDLKQEN
-390 SSVEIISKNISKGSI
+390 SSVEIISKKISKGSI

-445 TWNFKLASNT
+445 TWNFKLASNA

-469 DYKFDYEIK
+469 DYTFDYEIK

>member
-1 MVMIMKKLK
+1 MVMVMKKLK

-16 LFFSIILIICSISLS
+16 LLFSIILIICSMSLS

-47 LYVLSGNVFLTAII
+47 LYALSGNVFLTAII
-61 NLTKMKFKNVINIF
+61 NLTKIKFKKVINIF

-101 KIKDLFILSKNDS
+101 NIKDLFILSKNDS

-124 VGGLEL
+124 VGELEL

-140 KQGDSTFIEFPNGDT
+140 KQGDSTFIEFPNDKT

-167 NVVNYIKLLG
+167 NVVNYIKNLG
-177 YNKIDYVVGTHPDT
+177 YNKIDYVVGTHPDA
-191 DHIGGLANVI
+191 DHIGGLATVI
-201 ESFDIG
+201 ESFAIG

-230 KGLTIHIAVSGVNI
+230 KGLTIHTAISGVNI

-254 ISPIKEYENSNES
+254 ISPTKEYETSNES

-288 DNEADIKVDVES
+288 DNEADIKADVES

-305 GHHGSDTS
+305 GHHGSDSS
-313 SKEEFVKK
+313 SKEEFVQK

-327 VISVGEGNS
+327 VISVGENS

-349 SIGAEVLR
+349 NIGAEVLR

-370 NNLSINNL
+370 NNLNINN
-378 DNVDNNANNQED
+378 NVDNDLKQEN
-390 SSVEIISKNISKGSI
+390 SSVEIISKKISKGSI

-445 TWNFKLASNT
+445 TWNFKLASNA

-469 DYKFDYEIK
+469 NYTFDYEIK

>member
-1 MVMIMKKLK
+1 MVMVMKKLK

-16 LFFSIILIICSISLS
+16 LFFSIILIICSMSLS

-61 NLTKMKFKNVINIF
+61 NLTKIKFKKVINIF

-124 VGGLEL
+124 VGELEL

-140 KQGDSTFIEFPNGDT
+140 KQGDSTFIEFPNDKT

-167 NVVNYIKLLG
+167 NVVNYIKNLG
-177 YNKIDYVVGTHPDT
+177 YNKIDYVVGTHPDA
-191 DHIGGLANVI
+191 DHIGGLATVI
-201 ESFDIG
+201 ESFAIG

-230 KGLTIHIAVSGVNI
+230 KGLTIHTAISGVNI

-254 ISPIKEYENSNES
+254 ISPTKEYETSNES

-288 DNEADIKVDVES
+288 DNEADIKADVES

-313 SKEEFVKK
+313 SKEEFVQK

-327 VISVGEGNS
+327 VISVGENS

-349 SIGAEVLR
+349 NIGAEVLR

-370 NNLSINNL
+370 NNLNINN
-378 DNVDNNANNQED
+378 NVDNDLKQEN
-390 SSVEIISKNISKGSI
+390 SSVEIISKKISKGSI

-431 SGLIDKVSDDEGYV
+431 SGLMDKVSDDEGYV
-445 TWNFKLASNT
+445 TWNFKLASNA

-469 DYKFDYEIK
+469 DYTFDYEIK

>member
-1 MVMIMKKLK
+1 MVMVMKKLK

-16 LFFSIILIICSISLS
+16 LLFSIILIICSMSLS

-47 LYVLSGNVFLTAII
+47 LYALSGNVFLTAII
-61 NLTKMKFKNVINIF
+61 NLTKIKFKKVINIF

-124 VGGLEL
+124 VGELEL

-140 KQGDSTFIEFPNGDT
+140 KQGDSTFIEFPNDKT

-167 NVVNYIKLLG
+167 NVVNYIKNLG
-177 YNKIDYVVGTHPDT
+177 YNKIDYVVGTHPDA
-191 DHIGGLANVI
+191 DHIGGLATVI
-201 ESFDIG
+201 ESFAIG

-230 KGLTIHIAVSGVNI
+230 KGLTIHTAISGVNI

-254 ISPIKEYENSNES
+254 ISPTKEYETSNES

-274 YKNRK
+274 YKKRK

-288 DNEADIKVDVES
+288 DNEADIKADVES

-305 GHHGSDTS
+305 GHHGSDSS
-313 SKEEFVKK
+313 SKEEFVQK

-327 VISVGEGNS
+327 VISVGENS

-370 NNLSINNL
+370 NNLNINN
-378 DNVDNNANNQED
+378 NVDNDLKQEN
-390 SSVEIISKNISKGSI
+390 SSVEIISKKISKGSI

-420 KVYLKSGVSKA
+420 RVYLKSGVSKA
-431 SGLIDKVSDDEGYV
+431 SGLMDKVSDDEGYV
-445 TWNFKLASNT
+445 TWNFKLASNA

-469 DYKFDYEIK
+469 DYTFDYEIK

>member
-16 LFFSIILIICSISLS
+16 LLFSIILIICSMSLS

-61 NLTKMKFKNVINIF
+61 NLTKIKFKKVINIF

-124 VGGLEL
+124 VGELEL

-140 KQGDSTFIEFPNGDT
+140 KQGDSTFIEFPNDKT

-167 NVVNYIKLLG
+167 NVVNYIKNLG
-177 YNKIDYVVGTHPDT
+177 YNKIDYVVGTHPDA
-191 DHIGGLANVI
+191 DHIGGLATVI
-201 ESFDIG
+201 ESFAIG

-230 KGLTIHIAVSGVNI
+230 KGLTIHTAISGVNI

-254 ISPIKEYENSNES
+254 ISPTKEYETSNES

-288 DNEADIKVDVES
+288 DNEADIKADVES

-305 GHHGSDTS
+305 GHHGSDSS
-313 SKEEFVKK
+313 SKEEFVQK

-327 VISVGEGNS
+327 VISVGENS

-349 SIGAEVLR
+349 NIGAEVLR

-370 NNLSINNL
+370 NNLNINN
-378 DNVDNNANNQED
+378 NVDNDLKQEN
-390 SSVEIISKNISKGSI
+390 SSVEIISKKISKGSI

-445 TWNFKLASNT
+445 TWNFKLASNA

-469 DYKFDYEIK
+469 DYTFDYEIK

>member
-1 MVMIMKKLK
+1 MVMVMKKLK

-16 LFFSIILIICSISLS
+16 LLFSIILIICSMSLS

-47 LYVLSGNVFLTAII
+47 LYALSGNVFLTAII
-61 NLTKMKFKNVINIF
+61 NLTKIKFKKVINIF
-75 LISISLIISIY
+75 LISISLIMSIY

-124 VGGLEL
+124 VGELEL

-140 KQGDSTFIEFPNGDT
+140 KQGDSTFIEFPNDKT

-167 NVVNYIKLLG
+167 NVVNYIKNLG
-177 YNKIDYVVGTHPDT
+177 YNKIDYVVGTHPDA
-191 DHIGGLANVI
+191 DHIGGLATVI
-201 ESFDIG
+201 ESFAIG

-230 KGLTIHIAVSGVNI
+230 KGLTINTAISGVNI

-254 ISPIKEYENSNES
+254 ISPTKEYETSNES

-288 DNEADIKVDVES
+288 DNEADIKADVES

-305 GHHGSDTS
+305 GHHGSDS
-313 SKEEFVKK
+313 SSSEEFVQK

-327 VISVGEGNS
+327 VISVGENS

-349 SIGAEVLR
+349 NIGAEVLR

-370 NNLSINNL
+370 NNLNINN
-378 DNVDNNANNQED
+378 NVDNDLKQEN
-390 SSVEIISKNISKGSI
+390 SSVEIISKKISKGSI

-445 TWNFKLASNT
+445 TWNFKLASNA

-469 DYKFDYEIK
+469 DYTFDYEIK

>member
-1 MVMIMKKLK
+1 MVMVMKKLK

-16 LFFSIILIICSISLS
+16 LLFSIILIICSMSLS

-37 SLDAKIFKTI
+37 SLDAQVFKTI
-47 LYVLSGNVFLTAII
+47 LYALSGNVFLTAII
-61 NLTKMKFKNVINIF
+61 NLTKIKFKKVINIF

-124 VGGLEL
+124 VGELEL

-140 KQGDSTFIEFPNGDT
+140 KQGDSTFIEFPNDKT

-167 NVVNYIKLLG
+167 NVVNYIKNLG
-177 YNKIDYVVGTHPDT
+177 YNKIDYVVGTHPDA
-191 DHIGGLANVI
+191 DHIGGLATVI
-201 ESFDIG
+201 ESFVIG

-230 KGLTIHIAVSGVNI
+230 KGLTINTALSGVNI

-254 ISPIKEYENSNES
+254 ISPTKEYETSNES

-288 DNEADIKVDVES
+288 DNEADIKADVES

-305 GHHGSDTS
+305 GHHGSDSS
-313 SKEEFVKK
+313 SKEEFVQK

-327 VISVGEGNS
+327 VISVGENS

-349 SIGAEVLR
+349 NIGAEVLR

-370 NNLSINNL
+370 NNLNINN
-378 DNVDNNANNQED
+378 NVDNDLKQEN
-390 SSVEIISKNISKGSI
+390 SSVEIISKKISKGSI

-431 SGLIDKVSDDEGYV
+431 SGLMDKVSDDEGYA
-445 TWNFKLASNT
+445 TWNFKLASNA

-469 DYKFDYEIK
+469 DYTFDYEIK

>member
-1 MVMIMKKLK
+1 MVMKKLK

-16 LFFSIILIICSISLS
+16 LLFSIILIICSMSLS

-47 LYVLSGNVFLTAII
+47 LYALSGNVFLTAII
-61 NLTKMKFKNVINIF
+61 NLTKIKFKKVINIF

-124 VGGLEL
+124 VGELEL

-140 KQGDSTFIEFPNGDT
+140 KQGDSTFIEFPNDKT

-167 NVVNYIKLLG
+167 NVVNYIKNLG
-177 YNKIDYVVGTHPDT
+177 YNKIDYVVGTHPDA
-191 DHIGGLANVI
+191 DHIGGLATVI
-201 ESFDIG
+201 ESFAIG

-230 KGLTIHIAVSGVNI
+230 KGLTIHTAISGVNI

-254 ISPIKEYENSNES
+254 ISPTKEYETSNES

-274 YKNRK
+274 YKKRK

-288 DNEADIKVDVES
+288 DNEADIKADVES

-305 GHHGSDTS
+305 GHHGSDSS
-313 SKEEFVKK
+313 SKEEFVQK

-327 VISVGEGNS
+327 VISVGENS

-349 SIGAEVLR
+349 NIGAEVLR

-370 NNLSINNL
+370 NNLNINN
-378 DNVDNNANNQED
+378 NVDNDLKQEN
-390 SSVEIISKNISKGSI
+390 SSVEIISKKISKGSI

-431 SGLIDKVSDDEGYV
+431 SGLMDKVSDDEGYV
-445 TWNFKLASNT
+445 TWNFKLASNA

-469 DYKFDYEIK
+469 NYTFDYEIK

>member
-1 MVMIMKKLK
+1 MVMVMKKLK

-16 LFFSIILIICSISLS
+16 LFFSIILIICSMSLS

-37 SLDAKIFKTI
+37 SLDAKIFKII
-47 LYVLSGNVFLTAII
+47 LYALSGNVFLTAII
-61 NLTKMKFKNVINIF
+61 NLTKIKFKKVINIF

-124 VGGLEL
+124 VGELEL

-140 KQGDSTFIEFPNGDT
+140 KQGDSTFIEFPNDKT

-167 NVVNYIKLLG
+167 NVVNYIKNLG
-177 YNKIDYVVGTHPDT
+177 YNKIDYVVGTHPDA
-191 DHIGGLANVI
+191 DHIGGLATVI
-201 ESFDIG
+201 ESFAIG

-230 KGLTIHIAVSGVNI
+230 KGLTIHTAISGVNI

-254 ISPIKEYENSNES
+254 ISPTKEYETSNES

-288 DNEADIKVDVES
+288 DNEADIKADVES

-313 SKEEFVKK
+313 SKEEFVQK

-327 VISVGEGNS
+327 VISVGENS

-349 SIGAEVLR
+349 NIGAEVLR

-370 NNLSINNL
+370 NNLNINN
-378 DNVDNNANNQED
+378 NVDNDLKQEN
-390 SSVEIISKNISKGSI
+390 SSVEIISKKISKGSI

-431 SGLIDKVSDDEGYV
+431 SGLMDKVSDDEGYV
-445 TWNFKLASNT
+445 TWNFKLASNA

-469 DYKFDYEIK
+469 DYTFDYEIK

>member
-1 MVMIMKKLK
+1 MVMKKLK

-16 LFFSIILIICSISLS
+16 LLFSIILIICSMSLS

-37 SLDAKIFKTI
+37 SLDAKIFKII
-47 LYVLSGNVFLTAII
+47 LYALSGNVFLTAII
-61 NLTKMKFKNVINIF
+61 NLTKIKFKKVINIF

-124 VGGLEL
+124 VGELEL

-140 KQGDSTFIEFPNGDT
+140 KQGDSTFIEFPNDKT

-167 NVVNYIKLLG
+167 NVVNYIKNLG
-177 YNKIDYVVGTHPDT
+177 YNKIDYVVGTHPDA
-191 DHIGGLANVI
+191 DHIGGLATVI
-201 ESFDIG
+201 ESFAIG

-230 KGLTIHIAVSGVNI
+230 KGLTIHTAISGVNI

-254 ISPIKEYENSNES
+254 ISPTKEYETSNES

-288 DNEADIKVDVES
+288 DNEADIKADVES

-305 GHHGSDTS
+305 GHHGSDSS
-313 SKEEFVKK
+313 SKEEFVQK

-327 VISVGEGNS
+327 VISVGENS

-349 SIGAEVLR
+349 NIGAEVLR

-370 NNLSINNL
+370 NNLNINN
-378 DNVDNNANNQED
+378 NVDNDLKQEN
-390 SSVEIISKNISKGSI
+390 SSVEIISKKISKGSI

-445 TWNFKLASNT
+445 TWNFKLASNA

-469 DYKFDYEIK
+469 DYTFDYEIK